1 MMRNKAFPSYDC
13 SGGARAEAAGTR
25 AMDVGQG
32 ATFDL
37 LKNLERPK
45 E

>member
-1 MMRNKAFPSYDC
+1 MIA